1 VPELE
6 DQTCTSAV
14 GVAELL
20 ADADRPGGW
29 LLLLDRI
36 RQSYVDL
43 DDPSYLDFEYVQAFA
58 DVLDALPPGP
68 LAVTHVGGGACTL
81 ARYIAATRPG
91 SPQIVLEPDAA
102 LTALV
107 RARLPF
113 ARGTRVRIRPVG
125 GRAGVAALAVASADV
140 LVLDAF
146 HGGRVPAELTTA
158 EFVADVARVLR
169 PSGVLL
175 VNIADGPPGVF
186 VRRLVSTLCAGLPS
200 ALLIADPAVL
210 KRRRFGNVV
219 LAASR
224 GDAARRDGDAGR
236 LRRGVPAPSGQWT
249 GARYVRRWRTA
260 ADRRPPAAL
269 TAASRGDVA
278 GRWLT
283 KSLHAARQS
292 RLHRPGPRRVLR
304 QRRRAVRALPSVL
317 PGCAHRRPG
326 RAEPR

>member
-1 VPELE
+1 MGQLE
-6 DQTCTSAV
+6 GATDPTAG

-58 DVLDALPPGP
+58 DVLDALPAGP

-81 ARYIAATRPG
+81 ARYIVETRPG

-113 ARGTRVRIRPVG
+113 ARGARVRIRPVG
-125 GRAGVAALAVASADV
+125 GRAGVAALAAQSADV
-140 LVLDAF
+140 VVLDAF
-146 HGGRVPAELTTA
+146 HGGRVPEELTTA
-158 EFVADVARVLR
+158 EFLTDVARVLR
-169 PSGVLL
+169 PSGVLMA
-175 VNIADGPPGVF
+175 NIADGPPGIF
-186 VRRLVSTLCAGLPS
+186 VRRLVSTVRAALPS

-224 GDAARRDGDAGR
+224 EELPVAAVTR
-236 LRRGVPAPSGQWT
+236 
-249 GARYVRRWRTA
+249 
-260 ADRRPPAAL
+260 
-269 TAASRGDVA
+269 AASG
-278 GRWLT
+278 
-283 KSLHAARQS
+283 AAF
-292 RLHRPGPRRVLR
+292 PRRVLAGSR
-304 QRRRAVRALPSVL
+304 LAQFAGGAAPLTDADPLRSPAPPDEIWRV
-317 PGCAHRRPG
+317 GG
-326 RAEPR
+326 